1 MPTIPQDYLGVL
13 AVLITFFSH
22 RLRTDRLSN
31 GANSWLAGGAIV
43 AIVILTAWM
52 TTGFTTD
59 LRANILLCCSIA
71 LSLTSVIK
79 ELLDLLDY
87 QAQASSPLAP
97 EPKVVPPVHE

>member
-13 AVLITFFSH
+13 AVVITFLSH

-31 GANSWLAGGAIV
+31 SANSWLAIVAIV
-43 AIVILTAWM
+43 AIVILTTWM

-71 LSLTSVIK
+71 LSLTSIIK

-87 QAQASSPLAP
+87 QSQSASPLAP
-97 EPKVVPPVHE
+97 EPPPAQ